1 MYGMKYKMRDF
12 MFVFHYVSYLR
23 FITCCVG
30 SGNINE
36 SLENIEGKLF
46 SLNSMVVK
54 SILIPKKVMKL
65 NT

>member
-1 MYGMKYKMRDF
+1 